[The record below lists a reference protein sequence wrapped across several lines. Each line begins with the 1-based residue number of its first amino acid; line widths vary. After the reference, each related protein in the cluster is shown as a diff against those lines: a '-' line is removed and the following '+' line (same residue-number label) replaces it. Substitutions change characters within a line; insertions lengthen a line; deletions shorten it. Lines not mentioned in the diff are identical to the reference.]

1 MKVGGIMPTIAE
13 VQRQIDGLE
22 HKYIFWTQKEIR
34 SLPDILD
41 KDERI
46 LALTSGFMNN
56 ATWLA
61 VCTNKRVLFL
71 NRGMI
76 LGLRQIQIPLD
87 RIQAI
92 DHEYTIFFGSIRVWD
107 GASYFTIGMVA
118 KHSIAPFVKVT
129 QDAMHSLRNPNA
141 TKAHSAVTSASAD
154 IASQLERLAAL
165 KEKGFLTAEEF
176 QSQKRKLLG

>member
-1 MKVGGIMPTIAE
+1 MPSSAE
-13 VQRQIDGLE
+13 IQRQIDALE
-22 HKYIFWTQKEIR
+22 HKYIFWTNKEIR

-41 KDERI
+41 KDERL

-61 VCTNKRVLFL
+61 VCTSKRVMFL
-71 NRGMI
+71 NRGM
-76 LGLRQIQIPLD
+76 LFGLRQLQIPLD
-87 RIQAI
+87 RVQAI
-92 DHEYTIFFGSIRVWD
+92 DHEYTVFFGSIRVWD

-118 KHSIAPFVKVT
+118 KHSIAPFVKAT
-129 QDAMHSLRNPNA
+129 QEAMQTVRNQNKNA
-141 TKAHSAVTSASAD
+141 TASAQAGGTD

-165 KEKGFLTAEEF
+165 KEKGFLSEDEF

>member
-1 MKVGGIMPTIAE
+1 MPTLVE

-46 LALTSGFMNN
+46 LALTSGFMNS

-61 VCTNKRVLFL
+61 ICTNKRVLFL

-76 LGLRQIQIPLD
+76 FGLRQLQIPLD
-87 RIQAI
+87 RVQAI
-92 DHEYTIFFGSIRVWD
+92 DHEYTVFFGSIRVWD

-129 QDAMHSLRNPNA
+129 QDAMHAFRNQNTAKASGTTSGA
-141 TKAHSAVTSASAD
+141 TD

-165 KEKGFLTAEEF
+165 KEKGFLTEEEF